1 MRFLRGADDS
11 MSLVILPRAIACRA
25 VVCAFVFLPPLF
37 SGSTLSANEAGEVA
51 LRGARE
57 EASNVL
63 RDACVDCHQ
72 GEDAEASLDLSEF
85 VQRLQSGELRKDKL
99 EQWVRIIDRVE
110 AGEMP
115 PEEELGSAEAGIL
128 LGPVADMVGDL
139 DREVVSDSGRSVWR
153 RMNRFEYANA
163 VRELLGVPWLQLENM
178 LPEDGQRH
186 GFNKVGEALD
196 VSHVNMARYMQAA
209 DHALRAALMGPKNE
223 PAPDTAR
230 FYAREQGSFKGRVHY
245 SQFNRSPERATFPLI
260 DYSPDVDVLDDP
272 KHPFTAG
279 AGQPEMREREAFG
292 VVASSYEPI
301 EIRFSSFEAPASGRY
316 TLRFKGYTFWAEG
329 EATKWWRPDRKKT
342 SRGRRSEPVAVYSR
356 LPPRQLRRL
365 GEFDFDVEPS
375 VQTLDVYLLKGET
388 IQPDAVRLFRSR
400 PPAWHNPLA
409 EKDGMPGVAFQWMEV
424 EGPQHAQWP
433 TPGRKVL
440 FGDLPIVQE
449 EDSVALQKLPSGEMI
464 RERIGQFM
472 RAAYRGDVTEPQIDR
487 FCSVVHAALENQLS
501 PTDALLSGYTAIL
514 CSPEFLCF
522 REPVGQLTR
531 QSAAT
536 RLSLF
541 LFNSLPDVQLQAKL
555 AQSAGDA
562 TSAAVSPSSVARV
575 ADGMLDDSR
584 RKWFINAFLDY
595 WLDLRKI
602 NDTSPDEVLYAD
614 YYLDDS
620 LVDAARE
627 ETQLYFDALVT
638 ENLPVKYLVESDF
651 TFVNERLAQHYGL
664 ADFEGVKLRKVNLP
678 VGSVRGGLLTQA
690 SVLKVTSNG
699 TTTSPVVRGTFV
711 NERILGIKTPPPPP
725 SVPAIEP
732 DTRGATTIRE
742 QLDRHRADATCN
754 KCHKII
760 DPAGFAL
767 ESFDVAGG
775 YREHYRSL
783 PPADTQ
789 SAASETNE
797 SSDQRVLEPV
807 YGFGKN
813 GQPFQFA
820 LGPPVDAKGVLPS
833 GEAFADVR
841 ELKSLLAE
849 NPRKLA
855 RNLIEQLVVYGTGSP
870 VRYSDRKEVESILDS
885 LAEEGYP
892 VRSLIVSIASSE
904 LFLKK

>member
-1 MRFLRGADDS
+1 MRFLRSANNS
-11 MSLVILPRAIACRA
+11 ILPSMLR
-25 VVCAFVFLPPLF
+25 CAFAYAKVVAFLVFVHPQILASKLA
-37 SGSTLSANEAGEVA
+37 ANEPES
-51 LRGARE
+51 REARE
-57 EASNVL
+57 KASNLL
-63 RDACVDCHQ
+63 RNACADCHQ
-72 GEDAEASLDLSEF
+72 GEDAEGALDLTDF
-85 VQRLQSGELRKDKL
+85 VQHLNSGDLRANKL
-99 EQWVRIIDRVE
+99 DQWVRIIDRVE

-115 PEEELGSAEAGIL
+115 PEEGLDKADIKVL
-128 LGPVADMVGDL
+128 LGPLTSLVRDVDKHI
-139 DREVVSDSGRSVWR
+139 VSESGRSVWR
-153 RMNRFEYANA
+153 RMNRFEYANS
-163 VRELLGVPWLQLENM
+163 VRELLGAPWLQLENM

-209 DHALRAALMGPKNE
+209 DHALRAILVGPESK
-223 PAPDTAR
+223 PASATVR
-230 FYAREQGSFKGRVHY
+230 FYARDQGSFNGRVHY

-272 KHPFTAG
+272 KHPYTVGKA
-279 AGQPEMREREAFG
+279 QPELREREAFG

-301 EIRFSSFEAPASGRY
+301 EVRFSEFEAPASGKY

-329 EATKWWRPDRKKT
+329 EEKKWWRPDRKKT

-365 GEFDFDVEPS
+365 GEFDFDSEPT

-424 EGPQHAQWP
+424 EGPQQPQWP
-433 TPGRKVL
+433 PSGRILL
-440 FGDLPIVQE
+440 FGDLAVE
-449 EDSVALQKLPSGEMI
+449 EARGTVALRDRPSRQVI
-464 RERIGQFM
+464 RERIEHFM
-472 RAAYRGDVTEPQIDR
+472 KSAYRGQVTLAQVDR
-487 FCSVVHAALENQLS
+487 FSKVVQLALENQMS
-501 PTDALLSGYTAIL
+501 PTDALLSGYMAVL
-514 CSPEFLCF
+514 CSPEFLCI
-522 REPVGQLTR
+522 RESVGQLAP
-531 QSAAT
+531 QAAAT

-541 LFNSLPDVQLQAKL
+541 LFNSLPDEDLQSEL
-555 AQSAGDA
+555 AQTVGDVA
-562 TSAAVSPSSVARV
+562 SIGLNQQEVARV
-575 ADGMLDDSR
+575 ANQMLDDSR
-584 RKWFINAFLDY
+584 RHRFINAFLDY

-627 ETQLYFDALVT
+627 ETQLFFDALVA
-638 ENLPVKYLVESDF
+638 ENLPIRYLVESDF
-651 TFVNERLAQHYGL
+651 TFVNERLAKHYGL
-664 ADFEGVKLRKVNLP
+664 AEFEGAKLRKVNLP
-678 VGSVRGGLLTQA
+678 SGSVRGGLLTQA

-711 NERILGIKTPPPPP
+711 NERILGIKTPPPPS

-732 DTRGATTIRE
+732 DTRGASTIRE

-760 DPAGFAL
+760 DPVGFAL

-775 YREHYRSL
+775 FREHYRSL
-783 PPADTQ
+783 APAVDTATGN
-789 SAASETNE
+789 SVASKTDE
-797 SSDQRVLEPV
+797 QHVFEPV

-820 LGPPVDAKGVLPS
+820 LGPPVDATGVLPS
-833 GEAFADVR
+833 GETFADVR
-841 ELKSLLAE
+841 ELKSLLAA

-855 RNLIEQLVVYGTGSP
+855 RNLVEQLVVYGTGSP
-870 VRYSDRKEVESILDS
+870 VRYSDRQELESILDG
-885 LAEEGYP
+885 LAGEDYP
-892 VRSLIVSIASSE
+892 IRSLIVSVASSQ